1 MARAKATAKGQLT
14 IPKTIKDKPG
24 IKTGDYI
31 IIKET
36 STGYMLEKKQDDDRF
51 NKYVGFLNREA
62 KSDDLIRELR
72 GQ

>member
-1 MARAKATAKGQLT
+1 MIRAKVTAKGQLT
-14 IPKTIKDKPG
+14 IPKTIRDKLG

-62 KSDDLIRELR
+62 KSNDMIRELR